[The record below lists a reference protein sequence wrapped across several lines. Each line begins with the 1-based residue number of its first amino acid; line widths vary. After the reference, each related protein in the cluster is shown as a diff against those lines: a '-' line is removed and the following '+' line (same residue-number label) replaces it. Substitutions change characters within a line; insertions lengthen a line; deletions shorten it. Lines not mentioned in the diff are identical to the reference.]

1 MLHSD
6 PRSPMVSIEEKAAG
20 KYKPVRPV
28 QLSKQDFLYQR
39 LGRRYTYLLLYDL
52 GLGIIDIFST
62 HTAPHNRKH
71 NGKCNET
78 YQVT

>member
-39 LGRRYTYLLLYDL
+39 LGHRYTYLLLYDL
-52 GLGIIDIFST
+52 GLEIIDAFST
-62 HTAPHNRKH
+62 HIAPHNRKH
-71 NGKCNET
+71 NGKCKQT